1 MTESQDPFFVCHIC
15 APGEV
20 GGLERVVQGLA
31 LGHHGR
37 GLRTEVISVIG
48 PEEGPHAF
56 ADPLRAGGVTVH
68 EVRLPSRAVLSERS
82 AVRALLREG
91 RPDVLHCH
99 GYRPDILHGT
109 TARSL
114 GIPTVTTEHGSS
126 KLGGTT
132 TFFEWLQ
139 VKLFRRAGGVVA
151 VSTPIAERLVRED
164 GVPAELVHMIPNG
177 WTGGTDFLDRE
188 AARRELG
195 LGDADTLVA
204 FVGRLIPAKGPDVF
218 VETMLRVDDPSV
230 TAVVIG
236 EGAQRAALEERV
248 REAGQEARFRFM
260 GSVNPAAPLFR
271 AFDLFVLS
279 SRTEGTPIV
288 LFEAMA
294 AGVPSVVTTVG
305 GVPDV
310 VGEDGALQ
318 APPLD
323 PEALASAVRAS
334 LDDPAAAQ
342 ARAQAALHR
351 LSLEFGADLWLDRH
365 EELYRSVANGKGRRR
380 S

>member
-1 MTESQDPFFVCHIC
+1 MTESQATLSICHIC

-31 LGHHGR
+31 LGHHRR
-37 GLRTEVISVIG
+37 GLRVEVISVIEPG
-48 PEEGPHAF
+48 EGPHAF
-56 ADPLRAGGVTVH
+56 ADPLREGGVPVH
-68 EVRLPSRAVLSERS
+68 EVRLPSRAVLQERR
-82 AVRALLREG
+82 AVRDLLKAH

-114 GIPTVTTEHGSS
+114 GIPTVSTEHGSS
-126 KLGGTT
+126 KLGGKTA
-132 TFFEWLQ
+132 FFEWLQ
-139 VKLFRRAGGVVA
+139 VRLFRKAGGVVA

-164 GVPAELVHMIPNG
+164 GVPGHLVHMIPNG
-177 WTGGTDFLDRE
+177 WTGGTEFLDRDT
-188 AARRELG
+188 ARRELG
-195 LGDADTLVA
+195 LERDGTVVA

-218 VETMLRVDDPSV
+218 VDALLELDDPAV

-236 EGAQRAALEERV
+236 DGADRPGLEERV
-248 REAGQEARFRFM
+248 RQAGRESRFRFL

-294 AGVPSVVTTVG
+294 AGVPAVVAAVG

-310 VGEDGALQ
+310 VGDRAALLV
-318 APPLD
+318 PPVD
-323 PEALASAVRAS
+323 PPALARAIREALADPDAS
-334 LDDPAAAQ
+334 H
-342 ARAQAALHR
+342 ARAR
-351 LSLEFGADLWLDRH
+351 SGVGRVEDEFGAERWLARH
-365 EELYRSVANGKGRRR
+365 EELYRAVARGD
-380 S
+380 